1 MWGRV
6 TSKTVLRI
14 GYKSLKTEYGGLKIN
29 GLDVGSTMS
38 AKSNYEEKPFAK
50 IRLLIQI
57 AVIFIGFLLVVL

>member
-1 MWGRV
+1 
-6 TSKTVLRI
+6 VLRI

-50 IRLLIQI
+50 IRLLRHI